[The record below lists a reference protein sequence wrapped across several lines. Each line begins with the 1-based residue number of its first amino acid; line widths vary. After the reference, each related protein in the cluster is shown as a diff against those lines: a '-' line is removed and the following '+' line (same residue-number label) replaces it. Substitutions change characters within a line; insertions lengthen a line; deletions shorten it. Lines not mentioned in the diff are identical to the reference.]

1 MDPTSQLLAQLKDV
15 HSPQSIGSWPPAI
28 GWILLSII
36 AVVCLTALLWFTFR
50 WYKNN
55 AWRRAALKE
64 FKRLK
69 PVYQQAPSPQGL
81 ATINAL
87 LKRCTA
93 SLQHDNSLLATHG
106 KIWADILRK
115 PEGLLQKQDIE
126 LLCYSHYQAECLNLD
141 ENALVRIEKWIKR
154 IKA

>member
-15 HSPQSIGSWPPAI
+15 HSPQAIGSWPPAI
-28 GWILLSII
+28 GWILLSLI
-36 AVVCLTALLWFTFR
+36 VVLGLSALILFTFR

-64 FKRLK
+64 FKQLK
-69 PVYQQAPSPQGL
+69 SVYQQAPSPNGL

-87 LKRCTA
+87 LKRGLA
-93 SLQHDNSLLATHG
+93 SLKHDNTLLATNG
-106 KIWADILRK
+106 KIWEEFLREPK
-115 PEGLLQKQDIE
+115 DLLQKQDIE
-126 LLCYSHYQAECLNLD
+126 LLCYSHYQAECSPLD
-141 ENALVRIEKWIKR
+141 ANALLRIEKWIKR